1 MSNHVAPD
9 SANAVNAGAAL
20 RELEQLVHTLG
31 DEMASFRKR
40 AQSAETRIKGLE
52 ASSQSG
58 DLFGE
63 QRVHVL
69 EEENTAIRARTQH
82 AIDRIRVL
90 LAQLRFLRQQREAAV
105 QAMSIAD
112 R

>member
-9 SANAVNAGAAL
+9 SATAAAAL

-40 AQSAETRIKGLE
+40 AQAAETRIKSIE
-52 ASSQSG
+52 ASSQAGGG

-63 QRVHVL
+63 QRLHVL
-69 EEENTAIRARTQH
+69 EEENTAIRARSQH

-105 QAMSIAD
+105 QAMSIAE

>member
-1 MSNHVAPD
+1 VSNHVAPD
-9 SANAVNAGAAL
+9 SANAAAAL

-40 AQSAETRIKGLE
+40 AQSAETRIKSFE
-52 ASSQSG
+52 ASAQAGGG

-63 QRVHVL
+63 QRLHVL

-105 QAMSIAD
+105 QAMSISE

>member
-1 MSNHVAPD
+1 MSNPVAPD
-9 SANAVNAGAAL
+9 SANADAAL

-40 AQSAETRIKGLE
+40 AQSAEMRIKSIETSAQAGD
-52 ASSQSG
+52 

-63 QRVHVL
+63 QRLHVL
-69 EEENTAIRARTQH
+69 EEENTVIRARTQH
-82 AIDRIRVL
+82 AIERIRVL

>member
-1 MSNHVAPD
+1 MSNPAAPD
-9 SANAVNAGAAL
+9 SLNAGAAL

-31 DEMASFRKR
+31 DELSSFRKR
-40 AQSAETRIKGLE
+40 AQSAETRVKSLE
-52 ASSQSG
+52 ASAQGG

-63 QRVHVL
+63 QRLHVI

-105 QAMSIAD
+105 QAMSIAE